1 MSSLGL
7 SKKATE
13 NPIKTNFGGLPCV
26 IKLYLIALS
35 IYYQVIVFIHSPTR
49 MRVFEKPKTFLIFD
63 TKARK
68 WILLFFYRKF
78 KFCLITA
85 DLNILVLIK
94 EIFCSANNYVKL
106 IFTLKIRA
114 ALLRIK
120 NVNFMQFHHR
130 ILISFFLL
138 FLRNNKKKVLITVLR
153 TDERDHGF

>member
-1 MSSLGL
+1 
-7 SKKATE
+7 
-13 NPIKTNFGGLPCV
+13 
-26 IKLYLIALS
+26 
-35 IYYQVIVFIHSPTR
+35 

-68 WILLFFYRKF
+68 WILDFFYRKF

-106 IFTLKIRA
+106 IFTLKMHA

-120 NVNFMQFHHR
+120 NVNFM
-130 ILISFFLL
+130 
-138 FLRNNKKKVLITVLR
+138 
-153 TDERDHGF
+153 